1 MLTVINMAG
10 EKPKAVMVQ
19 RKDSE
24 NIDAELASL
33 CKMMRIM
40 SDRDTDGTLPQV
52 LKIMMVEGR
61 GKPVGGSDLSRISG
75 INRITIIHHLG
86 RLEDAGLV
94 RRSEGKYILKIQ
106 SAEDM
111 LMEFRKEM
119 EKHFSEMDEMAREID
134 EQFASFEK
142 DFEQQIERQR
152 KRNLR

>member
-1 MLTVINMAG
+1 MAG
-10 EKPKAVMVQ
+10 EKPKTELIQQKKAAQ
-19 RKDSE
+19 DIDS
-24 NIDAELASL
+24 ELASL
-33 CKMMRIM
+33 CKMMRVM

-119 EKHFSEMDEMAREID
+119 ERHFSEMDEMARLID
-134 EQFASFEK
+134 EQFDNFEK

-152 KRNLR
+152 KRNLK

>member
-1 MLTVINMAG
+1 MAG
-10 EKPKAVMVQ
+10 EKTKNELIQQKKAAQ
-19 RKDSE
+19 DIDS
-24 NIDAELASL
+24 ELASL

-119 EKHFSEMDEMAREID
+119 ERHFSEMDEMARLID
-134 EQFASFEK
+134 EQFDNFEK

-152 KRNLR
+152 KRNLK

>member
-1 MLTVINMAG
+1 MAN
-10 EKPKAVMVQ
+10 EKPKTELIQQKRPPQDM
-19 RKDSE
+19 
-24 NIDAELASL
+24 DAELASL
-33 CKMMRIM
+33 CRMMRLM
-40 SDRDTDGTLPQV
+40 SERDVDETLPQV
-52 LKIMMVEGR
+52 LKIMMVEGK

-119 EKHFSEMDEMAREID
+119 EKHFSEMDEMARQID
-134 EQFASFEK
+134 EQFAGFEK
-142 DFEQQIERQR
+142 EFEQQIERQR

>member
-1 MLTVINMAG
+1 MFLYTV
-10 EKPKAVMVQ
+10 EKPKAVIVLQKRIAPDMDV
-19 RKDSE
+19 
-24 NIDAELASL
+24 ELASL
-33 CKMMRIM
+33 CKMMRLM
-40 SDRDTDGTLPQV
+40 SERDTDGTLPQV
-52 LKIMMVEGR
+52 LKIMMVEGK

-119 EKHFSEMDEMAREID
+119 ERHFTQMDEMARQID
-134 EQFASFEK
+134 EQFENFEK

-152 KRNLR
+152 KRNLK

>member
-1 MLTVINMAG
+1 
-10 EKPKAVMVQ
+10 
-19 RKDSE
+19 
-24 NIDAELASL
+24 
-33 CKMMRIM
+33 
-40 SDRDTDGTLPQV
+40 
-52 LKIMMVEGR
+52 MVEGR

>member
-1 MLTVINMAG
+1 MAG
-10 EKPKAVMVQ
+10 EKPKTELVQ
-19 RKDSE
+19 QKRQQDIDS
-24 NIDAELASL
+24 ELASL

-52 LKIMMVEGR
+52 LKIMMVEGK

-94 RRSEGKYILKIQ
+94 RRSEGKYILKVQ

-119 EKHFSEMDEMAREID
+119 ERHFSEMDEMAREID
-134 EQFASFEK
+134 EQFANFEK
-142 DFEQQIERQR
+142 EFEQQIERQR
-152 KRNLR
+152 KRNLK

>member
-1 MLTVINMAG
+1 MAN
-10 EKPKAVMVQ
+10 EKPKTELLQQKRQAQ
-19 RKDSE
+19 DIDS
-24 NIDAELASL
+24 ELASL

-94 RRSEGKYILKIQ
+94 RRTEGKYILKIQ

-111 LMEFRKEM
+111 LMEFRKGM
-119 EKHFSEMDEMAREID
+119 ERHFSEMDEMARMID
-134 EQFASFEK
+134 EQFANFEK

-152 KRNLR
+152 KKNLK

>member
-1 MLTVINMAG
+1 
-10 EKPKAVMVQ
+10 KPKAVIVLQKRIAPDMDV
-19 RKDSE
+19 
-24 NIDAELASL
+24 ELASL
-33 CKMMRIM
+33 CKMMRLM
-40 SDRDTDGTLPQV
+40 SERDTDGTLPQV
-52 LKIMMVEGR
+52 LKIMMVEGK

-119 EKHFSEMDEMAREID
+119 ERHFTQMDEMARQID
-134 EQFASFEK
+134 EQFENFEK

-152 KRNLR
+152 KRNLK

>member
-1 MLTVINMAG
+1 MAG
-10 EKPKAVMVQ
+10 EKPKTELLQQKKASQ
-19 RKDSE
+19 D
-24 NIDAELASL
+24 IDIELASL

-94 RRSEGKYILKIQ
+94 RRAEGKYILKIQ

-119 EKHFSEMDEMAREID
+119 EKHFSEMDEMARLID
-134 EQFASFEK
+134 EQFDNFEK

-152 KRNLR
+152 KRNLK